1 MNLRSCVIVGAAF
14 AILTAGQAVATPKP
28 KVNEVCL
35 ADFHKLCPTEEL
47 GRGKVIRC
55 ARAHLDSVTSDC
67 KTAVDAANASN
78 AAKRQAKASKRASA
92 KSSANSSAS

>member
-1 MNLRSCVIVGAAF
+1 MNSRTWISSAAALAVVLAIGPAF
-14 AILTAGQAVATPKP
+14 AAKP

-55 ARAHLDSVTSDC
+55 ARAHIDAVTPDC
-67 KTAVDAANASN
+67 KGAVDAANASN
-78 AAKRQAKASKRASA
+78 LKKREAKASKRAAA
-92 KSSANSSAS
+92 KQTASAS